1 MVDLHF
7 TRTPSEWLETDFLLE
22 SIDICWAEAVRGKLE
37 SKTKVSFFRFRFPYF
52 RFKESRDSVSI
63 TTEVPSGRKKEEIP
77 SYTPLIVAD
86 SVRSNLV
93 LSHGSNH
100 DKATKASVV
109 PQCDII

>member
-22 SIDICWAEAVRGKLE
+22 SIDICWAEAVRGKLQ
-37 SKTKVSFFRFRFPYF
+37 SKLKFLFSVSRFPYF

-86 SVRSNLV
+86 SGLKF
-93 LSHGSNH
+93 GFE
-100 DKATKASVV
+100 
-109 PQCDII
+109 PWF